1 MNYPAIA
8 YDSQMTRNEFDLMY
22 APQGKET
29 VSWNDPRL
37 SKIELDHNGEV
48 LTELSFEFSNSN
60 ALDVVIPGASMK
72 FSE

>member
-1 MNYPAIA
+1 MNYPAIE

-48 LTELSFEFSNSN
+48 LTEL
-60 ALDVVIPGASMK
+60 LL
-72 FSE
+72 

>member
-1 MNYPAIA
+1 MNYPAFE
-8 YDSQMTRNEFDLMY
+8 YDSQMTRNEFELMY
-22 APQGKET
+22 APQGNET
-29 VSWNDPRL
+29 ASWNDPRL